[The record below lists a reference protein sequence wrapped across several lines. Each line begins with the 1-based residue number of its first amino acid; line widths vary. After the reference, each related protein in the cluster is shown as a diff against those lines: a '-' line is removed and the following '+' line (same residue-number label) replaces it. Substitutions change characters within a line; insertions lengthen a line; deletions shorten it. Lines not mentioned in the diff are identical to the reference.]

1 MAQSWCALVCELFCS
16 QIHIHRWYKACRCSA
31 VKISF
36 SREALGD
43 IFLIFSH
50 SWIDW
55 PELKGEK
62 DPGWY
67 LFTGAITNLTNMME
81 KMKQTMF
88 LLFFNEWMNEGSLP
102 KRGCKNGFAG
112 YAKSWYLFCQCLL
125 QCSII
130 ALMPFVFFPP
140 LTPSERLI
148 ICWWSLCFVLLQQHD
163 WGWWDVYQEVL

>member
-1 MAQSWCALVCELFCS
+1 MLLCVNSSALKFIYTDGTRLADAAPSKFPSPERRWEKRE
-16 QIHIHRWYKACRCSA
+16 HIF
-31 VKISF
+31 V
-36 SREALGD
+36 
-43 IFLIFSH
+43 IFSH